1 MHDPDF
7 SGRFVVHLT
16 AQISQWFDAGKLAE
30 EDLDRV
36 LTPNAQAVIDAALD
50 TIDWVPLADVESFV
64 EVLAEQL
71 GHGAGLVEWA
81 GRVAEEWASE
91 ADIVAILARRDSLV
105 DGAGFA
111 VAELSD
117 LLMRKSRWQFRG
129 SREYFSVSLPGL
141 EDATSDLKA
150 LLGALI
156 SRLAESR
163 NGCFDDLRFDGIDS
177 GDFRIFGECCVST
190 QTDASVESRLHRV
203 ALVG

>member
-1 MHDPDF
+1 MHDPEF

-16 AQISQWFDAGKLAE
+16 AQISQWFDAGKLSE

-36 LTPNAQAVIDAALD
+36 LTPDAQAVIDASLD
-50 TIDWVPLADVESFV
+50 TIDWVPLADVESFI

-81 GRVAEEWASE
+81 GTVAEEWASD
-91 ADIVAILARRDSLV
+91 ADIVAILAKGDLLI
-105 DGAGFA
+105 DGTGFA

-163 NGCFDDLRFDGIDS
+163 NGRFDDLRFDGIDS
-177 GDFRIFGECCVST
+177 GDFRIFGECSVST
-190 QTDASVESRLHRV
+190 PTDASVESRLHRA
-203 ALVG
+203 ALIG